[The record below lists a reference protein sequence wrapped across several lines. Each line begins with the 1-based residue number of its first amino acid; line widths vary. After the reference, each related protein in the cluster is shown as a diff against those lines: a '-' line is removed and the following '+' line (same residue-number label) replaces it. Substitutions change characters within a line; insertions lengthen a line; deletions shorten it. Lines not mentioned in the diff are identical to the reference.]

1 MCKPTRVFKEAVA
14 ALAKETPPH
23 LLCQDPHAWPRSSWD
38 TRLLPAGS
46 CGTGWRRASGEQQR
60 ASPSSPHTERRDF
73 WRKGKRRNQEVS
85 QKRCREGQGM
95 VAPMVMDS

>member
-1 MCKPTRVFKEAVA
+1 MAT
-14 ALAKETPPH
+14 LQLGHTPAPGGIVRH
-23 LLCQDPHAWPRSSWD
+23 GLLVGVR
-38 TRLLPAGS
+38 
-46 CGTGWRRASGEQQR
+46 GEQQR
-60 ASPSSPHTERRDF
+60 ASPSSPHTEHWDF